1 MIIIN
6 FKNYV
11 AGKKSLALAKLIE
24 KHFSRAIIAVPAVD
38 IKELH
43 EKTKLRIFAQHLD
56 AIDGRATGFL
66 LPETARAV
74 GASGTLLN
82 HSEHPLPFRILKTAV
97 SRTHK
102 AGLKIVICAPSIK
115 EAKKLASLKPEAI
128 AFEDPKLI
136 GSGKSITEYRADE
149 VKKFAQLFRHSKI
162 VPLCGAGINKI
173 EDVKAAHDLGC
184 HGVLIASA
192 IAAAPPKKTKDFL
205 RELGLCPESVGFT

>member
-1 MIIIN
+1 MLIIN

-11 AGKKSLALAKLIE
+11 VGKKTLALAKLIE
-24 KHFSRAIIAVPAVD
+24 KNLPKAIVAVPSVD
-38 IKELH
+38 IENISQ
-43 EKTKLRIFAQHLD
+43 KTKLKVFAQHLD
-56 AIDGRATGFL
+56 SAKGRATGFL
-66 LPETARAV
+66 LPQTAKSA

-82 HSEHPLPFRILKTAV
+82 HSEHPLNFKILKQTV
-97 SRTHK
+97 SQARK
-102 AGLKIVICAPSIK
+102 LNLKIIICAPSIK

-192 IAAAPPKKTKDFL
+192 IAAAQPKKTKDFL
-205 RELGLCPESVGFT
+205 RELAKI